1 MRLQEKCETLLPSVS
16 NARSFEWSINC
27 AAERLVRIS
36 SFSELAL
43 NAALLRGIEDLDYKE
58 ATPIQ
63 RMAIPP
69 ALTGRDILASAPTG
83 SGKSAAFGLPLL
95 QALLAERAGQTRAL
109 ILAPTRELAQQI
121 TEQLTE
127 LAKYTKIRIAAVY
140 GGAGMGPQIQAF
152 RNGTDVIVATPGRLM
167 DLMQQ
172 GEARLN
178 NVGILVLD
186 EADRMLDM
194 GFLPAV
200 KRIIAKL
207 PNRTQTLFFSA
218 TLASAAANLARELL
232 QDPVRVNLTPTSTPV
247 ETVTQSVYAV
257 EQHKKTELLVDLLKG
272 GDIFSAIVFT
282 RTKARAERL
291 AGALSKHDVR
301 AARIHG
307 DRSQAQRTHALDA
320 FKRGRYRVLVATDVA
335 ARGIDILDLGHV
347 INYDVPAEP
356 ADYIHRIGRTARAQ
370 KTGDAITFVS
380 HDETE
385 LFAQIE
391 RSMGT
396 RVDRAEHR
404 LVDEAIG
411 NTLKAESKPVRRTFR
426 ARRRR

>member
-1 MRLQEKCETLLPSVS
+1 M
-16 NARSFEWSINC
+16 NC
-27 AAERLVRIS
+27 AAERLVRIY
-36 SFSELAL
+36 SFSDLTLES
-43 NAALLRGIEDLDYKE
+43 ALLRGIQDLEYKE

-69 ALTGRDILASAPTG
+69 ALEGHDILASAPTG
-83 SGKSAAFGLPLL
+83 SGKSAAFGLPVL
-95 QALLAERAGQTRAL
+95 QGLFGAPAERTSAL

-121 TEQLTE
+121 TVTMRR
-127 LAKYTKIRIAAVY
+127 LAKYTNIRIAPVY
-140 GGAGMGPQIQAF
+140 GGAGFGPQIEAF
-152 RNGTDVIVATPGRLM
+152 RRGAEVIVATPGRLI

-172 GEARLN
+172 GEARLGD
-178 NVGILVLD
+178 VRFLVLD

-207 PNRTQTLFFSA
+207 PTRRQTLFFTA
-218 TLASAAANLARELL
+218 TLASNAATLARELL
-232 QDPVRVNLTPTSTPV
+232 DDPVRVNLAPSATPV
-247 ETVTQSVYAV
+247 ETVTQAVYAV
-257 EQHKKTELLVDLLKG
+257 EQHKKTDLLVDLLSG
-272 GDIFSAIVFT
+272 GEIFSALVFT

-291 AGALSKHDVR
+291 AGVLAKHNVK
-301 AARIHG
+301 AERIHG
-307 DRSQAQRTHALDA
+307 DRSQAQRTRALDA
-320 FKRGRYRVLVATDVA
+320 FKKGKYRVLVATDVA

-347 INYDVPAEP
+347 INFDVPAEP

-370 KTGDAITFVS
+370 KSGDAITFVS

-391 RSMGT
+391 RSMGK
-396 RVDRAEHR
+396 RVQRAEHP
-404 LVDEAIG
+404 LVDQAIG
-411 NTLKAESKPVRRTFR
+411 NTLKAELKPVRRTFK

>member
-1 MRLQEKCETLLPSVS
+1 MGRESVRHS
-16 NARSFEWSINC
+16 PQVHPARSFEWSISC

-36 SFSELAL
+36 SFSEFSLD
-43 NAALLRGIEDLDYKE
+43 AALLRGIEDLQYKE

-69 ALTGRDILASAPTG
+69 ALAGRDILASAPTG
-83 SGKSAAFGLPLL
+83 SGKSAAFGLPVL
-95 QALLAERAGQTRAL
+95 QALFGAPAQQTSAL

-121 TEQLTE
+121 TESMRQ
-127 LAKYTKIRIAAVY
+127 LAKYTNIRVAPVY
-140 GGAGMGPQIQAF
+140 GGAGFGPQIQAF
-152 RNGTDVIVATPGRLM
+152 RRGFEVIVATPGRLI

-172 GEARLN
+172 GEARLDR
-178 NVGILVLD
+178 VRFLVLD

-207 PNRTQTLFFSA
+207 PAREQTMLFTA
-218 TLASAAANLARELL
+218 TLAGAAATLARDLMHE
-232 QDPVRVNLTPTSTPV
+232 PVRVNLTPTSTPV

-257 EQHKKTELLVDLLKG
+257 EQHRKTELLVDLLKG
-272 GDIFSAIVFT
+272 NEIFNAIVFT
-282 RTKARAERL
+282 RTKARAERV
-291 AGALSKHDVR
+291 AGALAKHNVR
-301 AARIHG
+301 AERIHG
-307 DRSQAQRTHALDA
+307 DRSQAQRTRALDA
-320 FKRGRYRVLVATDVA
+320 FKKGRYRVLVATDVA
-335 ARGIDILDLGHV
+335 ARGLDILDLGHV

-356 ADYIHRIGRTARAQ
+356 SDYIHRIGRTARAQ

-380 HDETE
+380 HEETD

-391 RSMGT
+391 RSMGK
-396 RVDRAEHR
+396 RVERADHP
-404 LVDEAIG
+404 LVDAAIG
-411 NTLKAESKPVRRTFR
+411 NTLKAELKPVRRTFT